1 MTGRGPVA
9 RNEATAYGESMAP
22 VYDGYLEAVAKG
34 ARRDVWG
41 GTPDPDAEVS
51 FLEDLAGGGPVLE
64 LGIGTGRVALPLARR
79 GVEVH
84 GIEISPAMVE
94 VLRAKPGGDG
104 IGITV
109 GDFAEARPPGTFS
122 LAYAV
127 FSTLFMLGSRDEQV
141 RAFAN
146 VAAHLE
152 PGRAFVVEVFVPR
165 FPEHGA
171 DGWVSWSHTEDA
183 DTVLVQWSRDDPAEQ
198 RLEVRRAM
206 LGRERA
212 ETFTSSLRYAG
223 PAELDDMAGQ
233 AGMRLRKR
241 WSGWRRQPFT
251 PDSMWNVSVYECP
264 A

>member
-1 MTGRGPVA
+1 MTERERAPG
-9 RNEATAYGESMAP
+9 NDATGYGDSMAS
-22 VYDGYLEAVAKG
+22 VYDEYLEAVAKG

-41 GTPDPDAEVS
+41 GTPDPAAEVA
-51 FLEDLAGGGPVLE
+51 FLADLARGGRALE
-64 LGIGTGRVALPLARR
+64 LGIGTGRVALPLARC

-84 GIEISPAMVE
+84 GIEVSPAMVE
-94 VLRAKPGGDG
+94 ALRAKPGGDG

-109 GDFAEARPPGTFS
+109 GNFADARPPGTFS
-122 LAYAV
+122 LAFAV

-171 DGWVSWSHTEDA
+171 DGWLSWSHLDA
-183 DTVLVQWSRDDPAEQ
+183 DTVLVEWRRDHPAER
-198 RLEVRRAM
+198 RLEIRRAM
-206 LGRERA
+206 LRRERT
-212 ETFTSSLRYAG
+212 ESFTSSLTYACPG
-223 PAELDDMAGQ
+223 ELDDMAEQG
-233 AGMRLRKR
+233 GMRLRER
-241 WSGWRRQPFT
+241 WSGWRREPFT
-251 PDSMWNVSVYECP
+251 PDSAWNVSVYERS